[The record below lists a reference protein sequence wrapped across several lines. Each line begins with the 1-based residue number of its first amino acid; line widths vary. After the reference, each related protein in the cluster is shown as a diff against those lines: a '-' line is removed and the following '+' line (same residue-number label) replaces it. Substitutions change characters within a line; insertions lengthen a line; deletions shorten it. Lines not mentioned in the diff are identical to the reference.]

1 MRVELLVLEANAGVV
16 NDLGSLG
23 ATLAGTCLHD
33 DVLITFTYGFV
44 EVLLKLI
51 NTLSSIKLLAHK
63 FVFSHVVI
71 QLPN

>member
-23 ATLAGTCLHD
+23 AALARTCLHD

-51 NTLSSIKLLAHK
+51 NTLSTIELLAHK
-63 FVFSHVVI
+63 FIFSHVVI